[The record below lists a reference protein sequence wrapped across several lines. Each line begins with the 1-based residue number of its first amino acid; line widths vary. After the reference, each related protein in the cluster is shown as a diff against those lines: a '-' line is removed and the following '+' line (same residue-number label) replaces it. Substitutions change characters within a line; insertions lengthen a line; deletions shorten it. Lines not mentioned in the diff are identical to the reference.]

1 MAEWIV
7 WVLVGWVGASLC
19 FGAAIARW
27 FRYLREWDDDH
38 ERWGIW

>member
-1 MAEWIV
+1 MWWFV
-7 WVLVGWVGASLC
+7 WVLVGWVMASVC

-27 FRYLREWDDDH
+27 FRYLREQDDH